1 LVCQENEV
9 EREGKKRAAE
19 NGLNPSTPGRPVK
32 AVFSTR
38 PVAMTKYVL
47 FIRDHGTN
55 DVLDF
60 HPSEMSAK
68 KALVAYVTEKT
79 GRDVPSD
86 PEAAVEEIASYFN
99 RDKTFY
105 AIAGVSAGAR

>member
-1 LVCQENEV
+1 V

-19 NGLNPSTPGRPVK
+19 NGLNPSTLGRPVK
-32 AVFSTR
+32 AAFSTR

-47 FIRDHGTN
+47 FIRDQGAK

-60 HPSEMSAK
+60 HPSEMSSK
-68 KALVAYVTEKT
+68 KALAAYVTDKM
-79 GRDVPSD
+79 GRDLPSD

-99 RDKTFY
+99 RAKTFY
-105 AIAGVSAGAR
+105 AIAGVPAGAR